1 MCSCG
6 CQHHEKLHEQKRIAG
21 YKLEQVQKKESEIR
35 KRNDEL
41 LKYDPELFFAEMN
54 RNALGKNI
62 SQLKFVPEECLAPLL
77 PALARTYPSLARETL
92 LQASGKDELDAA

>member
-62 SQLKFVPEECLAPLL
+62 SQWKFVPEECLAPLL